1 MTDTTT
7 TASGKTK
14 AIAAALAFGAAA
26 ALAWASFS
34 THWAQQIAYGQDTF
48 GLRTWVRCTDD
59 GVCDARSIETFAR
72 YAKSDVFPILGW
84 VASVS
89 LWLAAASLAAAAA
102 LMLAG
107 RFIARPIALTTVA
120 LVSLAV
126 GLISGFVF
134 LATRPPENYGPGPG
148 FWAFA
153 AGELVGIVSTILVA
167 RIRPADPEWDD
178 PEPFDEEKWAG

>member
-1 MTDTTT
+1 MTDPTT
-7 TASGKTK
+7 TASPRTK
-14 AIAAALAFGAAA
+14 AIAAALAFASAA

-34 THWAQQIAYGQDTF
+34 THWAEQLSYGQDTF
-48 GLRTWVRCTDD
+48 GLRTWIRCTDD
-59 GVCDARSIETFAR
+59 GVCDARSIATFAQ

-89 LWLAAASLAAAAA
+89 LWLAAASLAGAAA

-134 LATRPPENYGPGPG
+134 LATRPPENYGPGLG

-153 AGELVGIVSTILVA
+153 GGELVGIVATILVA
-167 RIRPADPEWDD
+167 RIRPHDPEWDD
-178 PEPFDEEKWAG
+178 PQPFDEDKW